1 MLNLMNINFHNT
13 FFAWICTRLLQYN
26 FLHAYDVHLSS
37 KHFYMIDPP
46 PKNWFRF
53 TDVAKHNKVSNISCK
68 KSGRRIMVGNLEI
81 TAKKTEKMVGTRLRL
96 VHHTKTQRVR
106 AARSRLH
113 FWRYWIDLCLGLNVC
128 TVKNTLLFERPGYYV
143 KVSICVTFSKESET
157 VSRCQEQI
165 QTFNCLQKH

>member
-13 FFAWICTRLLQYN
+13 FFRVNLYPSLTIEFSPCIWCP
-26 FLHAYDVHLSS
+26 SS

-81 TAKKTEKMVGTRLRL
+81 TVKNGEDGWNSITIGTPYKGPTSQSSSKSVALL
-96 VHHTKTQRVR
+96 KILNWFM
-106 AARSRLH
+106 SWIKRLH
-113 FWRYWIDLCLGLNVC
+113 
-128 TVKNTLLFERPGYYV
+128 
-143 KVSICVTFSKESET
+143 SKEHSIVRKT
-157 VSRCQEQI
+157 WVLCKGLDLWHFQ
-165 QTFNCLQKH
+165 